1 VQASRIR
8 TLLTGLAAGVAY
20 AFLTML
26 LVSASH
32 RNVSV
37 GFIFVL
43 PLVMG
48 AIPVLF
54 STREQLQA
62 YKSYLLL
69 PWGIVFT
76 FFYLS
81 FVRGFEGMICL
92 VIIVAPFLLL
102 GTLGAFVFRLL
113 KLRSEG
119 PATKLYASLLLPFL
133 TLLLESQ
140 LPVRDYYYTVRTTT
154 DIAAAPARVWHNVR
168 DVPTIRRAELAPH
181 FVHLIGIPRPLDGRL
196 DRDGVGG
203 IRHITWEKDIRFEE
217 KITAWEPGKGF
228 SYDIHVDPNSIPPT
242 TLDEHVMI
250 GGRYFDVVSGR
261 YALAAAGPAH
271 TRVTLS
277 CTYRIST
284 NLNAYSR
291 LWADFILDDFN
302 QMILEVIKKRS
313 EAAMPT
319 ALAQATACGR
329 EARQ

>member
-1 VQASRIR
+1 MQASRIR
-8 TLLTGLAAGVAY
+8 TLLIGLAAGVAY

-37 GFIFVL
+37 AFIFVL

-69 PWGIVFT
+69 PWGIVLA

-81 FVRGFEGMICL
+81 FVQGFEGMICL

-113 KLRSEG
+113 KLRSQG

-154 DIAAAPARVWHNVR
+154 DIAAAPAWVWNNVR
-168 DVPTIRRAELAPH
+168 SVRAIRRTELAPH
-181 FVHLIGIPRPLDGRL
+181 FVHLIGIPRPLDGYL
-196 DRDGVGG
+196 DHDGVGG
-203 IRHITWEKDIRFEE
+203 VRHITWEKGIRFEE
-217 KITAWEPGKGF
+217 KITAWEPGRGF
-228 SYDIHVDPNSIPPT
+228 GYDIHVDPTSIPPT

-250 GGRYFDVVSGR
+250 GGRYFDVVNGS
-261 YALAAAGPAH
+261 YALAAVSPGH
-271 TRVTLS
+271 TRVALS

-313 EAAMPT
+313 EAATT
-319 ALAQATACGR
+319 AVVPRTTAR
-329 EARQ
+329 